1 MYVFNCLCTESVS
14 QNENKFNK
22 YIIRK
27 YFDIISN
34 VVYNNYAIIAH
45 IVTILRRERVIMTK
59 ELI

>member
-1 MYVFNCLCTESVS
+1 MYVFNCLCTESGS